1 MGKKKDMTTDELR
14 DYLLEQIKTYDKMIK
29 ELRAKTKEADN
40 HLKEARLL
48 VEDIK
53 KKRGELE

>member
-29 ELRAKTKEADN
+29 ELRAKAKEADN